1 MHSLDGSDPSH
12 IGRYRLVGRLG
23 EGGMGR
29 VYLARSPGGRPVAVK
44 VINDHLRHDEHALS
58 RFRREVE
65 TLGTVRSAYTASLID
80 AELETPPYWLA
91 TEYVPGPT
99 LHAAVMTH
107 GPLPADLAR
116 IMLAALAEG
125 LDAIHVRGVWHRD
138 LKPHNVI
145 LSATGPQLIDFGIAR
160 NSGPSDLTQV
170 GGAMGS
176 PGYIAPETI
185 TGSETGPGADVF
197 ALGATLAFAVTGRP
211 PYGDGPFAAV
221 SYRSVHGEI
230 DLRGVDPGVVE
241 LISACVHSDPARRP
255 HLQRI
260 VELCQA
266 ETDLVQHPAYQRALA
281 MGPAPERERA
291 ATAAGQG
298 SGTGSGMGGPT
309 GSGGMSV
316 GLSDATAPLA
326 PPMTTA
332 TAVGTREADAFTLLA
347 PGANPGPLAR
357 PHAADTYGAYPDD
370 AYPVTA
376 PTARP
381 DGAGR
386 QNARRGRA
394 AAIGAGVLVAV
405 AAAALLLFHA
415 FGDEGSG
422 SARATPSVSA
432 DRAADRS
439 AGPSQSG
446 AKASPSAAGAG
457 TDATPGAGTDAT
469 SGSDT
474 GTGADGSA
482 DGSNL
487 PDALVLKP
495 PFTFEVG
502 KFVKTVRSRL
512 IMQTDGNLVLYDES
526 GKARWASRTQ
536 GPGNTAVFQADGNL
550 VVYGAQAKP
559 LWASNTQGADGATLK
574 VLEDGN
580 MVIAIDDRI
589 AWQTGTAH

>member
-12 IGRYRLVGRLG
+12 MGRYRLVGRLG

-58 RFRREVE
+58 RFRREVD

-80 AELETPPYWLA
+80 AELDTPPYWLA

-107 GPLPADLAR
+107 GPLAADLAR

-170 GGAMGS
+170 GSAMGS

-211 PYGDGPFAAV
+211 PYGDGSFAAV

-230 DLRGVDPGVVE
+230 DLRGVDPGVAE

-281 MGPAPERERA
+281 AGPAPERERA
-291 ATAAGQG
+291 ATVAGPG
-298 SGTGSGMGGPT
+298 SGAGGGPGSGMAA
-309 GSGGMSV
+309 
-316 GLSDATAPLA
+316 GLSDATAPLS

-332 TAVGTREADAFTLLA
+332 TAVGTREAEPGTLLA
-347 PGANPGPLAR
+347 PGAGPGPLAR
-357 PHAADTYGAYPDD
+357 PYTAGTYGAHPDG

-381 DGAGR
+381 DGTGPH
-386 QNARRGRA
+386 NGRRGRA
-394 AAIGAGVLVAV
+394 AAIGAGALVAV
-405 AAAALLLFHA
+405 AASALFLFHA
-415 FGDEGSG
+415 FGDDGSG
-422 SARATPSVSA
+422 SARATPSTSA

-439 AGPSQSG
+439 AGPSESG

-457 TDATPGAGTDAT
+457 ADATPSSGSSAGAGA
-469 SGSDT
+469 
-474 GTGADGSA
+474 GAGGSA
-482 DGSNL
+482 DGSHL

-502 KFVKTVRSRL
+502 KFVQTVRSRL

-526 GKARWASRTQ
+526 GTARWASRTQ
-536 GPGNTAVFQADGNL
+536 GAGNTAVLQADGNL
-550 VVYGAQAKP
+550 VVYSAQGKP
-559 LWASNTQGADGATLK
+559 LWASNTPGADGATLK
-574 VLEDGN
+574 VLETGN
-580 MVIAIDDRI
+580 MVIAVGDRI

>member
-44 VINDHLRHDEHALS
+44 VINDHLRHDDHALS

-80 AELETPPYWLA
+80 AELDTPPYWLA

-99 LHAAVMTH
+99 LHAAVMSH

-138 LKPHNVI
+138 LKPQNVI

-170 GGAMGS
+170 GSAMGS

-211 PYGDGPFAAV
+211 PYGDGSFAAV
-221 SYRSVHGEI
+221 SYRSVHGEV
-230 DLRGVDPGVVE
+230 DLRGVDPGVAG

-255 HLQRI
+255 GLQRI

-266 ETDLVQHPAYQRALA
+266 DTDLVHHPAYQRALA
-281 MGPAPERERA
+281 VGPAPDRERA
-291 ATAAGQG
+291 ATVAGPEHG
-298 SGTGSGMGGPT
+298 ATGGTANAWGTGAPAGV
-309 GSGGMSV
+309 SV
-316 GLSDATAPLA
+316 ATAPL
-326 PPMTTA
+326 PPTPTA
-332 TAVGTREADAFTLLA
+332 TAVGTREADAVTLLA
-347 PGANPGPLAR
+347 PQGSPGPRTGPYASDDTR
-357 PHAADTYGAYPDD
+357 GASGHGSYPAAG
-370 AYPVTA
+370 
-376 PTARP
+376 PTPPP
-381 DGAGR
+381 DGERRRDGR
-386 QNARRGRA
+386 RVRA
-394 AAIGAGVLVAV
+394 AAIGAGALAAV
-405 AAAALLLFHA
+405 AASTVLLVHA
-415 FGDEGSG
+415 FGDGSG
-422 SARATPSVSA
+422 SARATPPAGAHRSA
-432 DRAADRS
+432 DRS
-439 AGPSQSG
+439 SPPSPSPSPSPSPVG
-446 AKASPSAAGAG
+446 ASPSPAGAG
-457 TDATPGAGTDAT
+457 VTPGTGGDA
-469 SGSDT
+469 
-474 GTGADGSA
+474 SA
-482 DGSNL
+482 DGTPL
-487 PDALVLKP
+487 PDALVIKS
-495 PFTFEVG
+495 PFTFGVG
-502 KFVKTVRSRL
+502 KFVRTLRSKL
-512 IMQTDGNLVLYDES
+512 IMQTDGNLVLYDEA
-526 GKARWASRTQ
+526 GKPRWASRTQ

-550 VVYGAQAKP
+550 VVYDAQTKP
-559 LWASNTQGADGATLK
+559 VWASNTQGANGAALK

-580 MVIAIDDRI
+580 MVIATDDRI

>member
-23 EGGMGR
+23 EGGMGT

-80 AELETPPYWLA
+80 AELAAPPYWLA

-170 GGAMGS
+170 GSAMGS

-211 PYGDGPFAAV
+211 PYGDGSFAAV

-230 DLRGVDPGVVE
+230 DLRGVESGVAG

-255 HLQRI
+255 SLQRI

-266 ETDLVQHPAYQRALA
+266 EADLVHHPAYQRALA
-281 MGPAPERERA
+281 VGPSADRERA
-291 ATAAGQG
+291 ATFAGPVG
-298 SGTGSGMGGPT
+298 GTGSHM
-309 GSGGMSV
+309 GSGMSA
-316 GLSDATAPLA
+316 GLSDATAPFS
-326 PPMTTA
+326 PIMTA
-332 TAVGTREADAFTLLA
+332 TAVGTREADAATLLA
-347 PGANPGPLAR
+347 PEAGPGALSR
-357 PHAADTYGAYPDD
+357 PHAADTHD
-370 AYPVTA
+370 AHPSLTH
-376 PTARP
+376 PGTGPSPRP
-381 DGAGR
+381 DGDGPR
-386 QNARRGRA
+386 NGRRGRT
-394 AAIGAGVLVAV
+394 AAIGAGALVAV
-405 AAAALLLFHA
+405 AAGALLLVHA
-415 FGDEGSG
+415 FDDEGSG
-422 SARATPSVSA
+422 STRATASARAHHAV
-432 DRAADRS
+432 DRS
-439 AGPSQSG
+439 AAPSGSG
-446 AKASPSAAGAG
+446 AKASPSPSPSPSAAGA
-457 TDATPGAGTDAT
+457 TTGAGAGD
-469 SGSDT
+469 
-474 GTGADGSA
+474 GASA
-482 DGSNL
+482 NGSNL

-495 PFTFEVG
+495 PFTFGVG
-502 KFVKTVRSRL
+502 KFVKTVRSQL

-536 GPGNTAVFQADGNL
+536 GAGNTAVFQEDGNL
-550 VVYGAQAKP
+550 VVYSPEAKP
-559 LWASNTQGADGATLK
+559 LWASNTQGAAGAALK

-580 MVIAIDDRI
+580 MVVATDDRV

>member
-23 EGGMGR
+23 EGGMGT

-80 AELETPPYWLA
+80 AELAAPPYWLA

-99 LHAAVMTH
+99 LHAAVMNH

-170 GGAMGS
+170 GSAMGS

-185 TGSETGPGADVF
+185 TGSEAGPGADVF

-211 PYGDGPFAAV
+211 PYGDGSFAAV

-230 DLRGVDPGVVE
+230 DLRGVESGVAG
-241 LISACVHSDPARRP
+241 LISACVHGDPARRP
-255 HLQRI
+255 SLQRI

-266 ETDLVQHPAYQRALA
+266 EADLVHHPAYQRALA
-281 MGPAPERERA
+281 VTPSTDRERA
-291 ATAAGQG
+291 ATFAGP
-298 SGTGSGMGGPT
+298 GSGMR
-309 GSGGMSV
+309 SGVSAD
-316 GLSDATAPLA
+316 LSDATAPLV
-326 PPMTTA
+326 PIMTA
-332 TAVGTREADAFTLLA
+332 TAVGTREADAVTLLA
-347 PGANPGPLAR
+347 PEAGPGPLAR
-357 PHAADTYGAYPDD
+357 PHAADTHD
-370 AYPVTA
+370 AHPGLTHPGPV
-376 PTARP
+376 PSPRP
-381 DGAGR
+381 DGDGPR
-386 QNARRGRA
+386 NGRRGRT
-394 AAIGAGVLVAV
+394 AAIGAGAVVAV
-405 AAAALLLFHA
+405 AAGALLLVHA

-422 SARATPSVSA
+422 SARATPSA
-432 DRAADRS
+432 RAHHAADGS
-439 AGPSQSG
+439 AAPSGSG
-446 AKASPSAAGAG
+446 AKTSPPPSPSPSATG
-457 TDATPGAGTDAT
+457 ATPGAGTGD
-469 SGSDT
+469 G
-474 GTGADGSA
+474 GSA
-482 DGSNL
+482 EGSNL

-495 PFTFEVG
+495 PFTFGVG
-502 KFVKTVRSRL
+502 KSVKTVRSQL

-536 GPGNTAVFQADGNL
+536 GAGNTAVFQEDGNL
-550 VVYGAQAKP
+550 VVYSAQAKP
-559 LWASNTQGADGATLK
+559 LWASNTQGAAGTALK

-580 MVIAIDDRI
+580 MVIATDDHV

>member
-12 IGRYRLVGRLG
+12 MGRYRLVGRLG
-23 EGGMGR
+23 EGGMGT

-80 AELETPPYWLA
+80 AELAAPPYWLA

-99 LHAAVMTH
+99 LHAAVINH

-160 NSGPSDLTQV
+160 SSGPSDLTQV
-170 GGAMGS
+170 GSAMGS

-185 TGSETGPGADVF
+185 TGSDTGPGADVF

-211 PYGDGPFAAV
+211 PYGDGSFAAV

-230 DLRGVDPGVVE
+230 DLRGVESGVAG

-255 HLQRI
+255 TLQRI

-266 ETDLVQHPAYQRALA
+266 ETDLVHHPAYQRALA
-281 MGPAPERERA
+281 VGPSTDRERA
-291 ATAAGQG
+291 AAFAGPG
-298 SGTGSGMGGPT
+298 NGTGSDM
-309 GSGGMSV
+309 GSGMAAV
-316 GLSDATAPLA
+316 LSDATAPL
-326 PPMTTA
+326 PPMMTA
-332 TAVGTREADAFTLLA
+332 TAVGTREADSITLLA
-347 PGANPGPLAR
+347 PGAGSGPLAR
-357 PHAADTYGAYPDD
+357 PHAADTYD
-370 AYPVTA
+370 AHPGLA
-376 PTARP
+376 HPGNGPSPLP
-381 DGAGR
+381 DGDGPRNGR
-386 QNARRGRA
+386 RKRA
-394 AAIGAGVLVAV
+394 AAIGAGALVVVTAG
-405 AAAALLLFHA
+405 ALLLSHA
-415 FGDEGSG
+415 FEDEGSG
-422 SARATPSVSA
+422 STQATPSA
-432 DRAADRS
+432 RAHHAADRS
-439 AGPSQSG
+439 ADPSGAG
-446 AKASPSAAGAG
+446 AKASPSLSPSPSPSSSATGAI
-457 TDATPGAGTDAT
+457 PGA
-469 SGSDT
+469 
-474 GTGADGSA
+474 GTGADGSV
-482 DGSNL
+482 DGSKL
-487 PDALVLKP
+487 PDALVVKS
-495 PFTFEVG
+495 PFTFGVG
-502 KFVKTVRSRL
+502 KSVKTVRSQL

-536 GPGNTAVFQADGNL
+536 GPGNTAVFQGDGNL
-550 VVYGAQAKP
+550 VVYSAQAKP
-559 LWASNTQGADGATLK
+559 LWASNTQGADGAALK

-580 MVIAIDDRI
+580 MVIATDDRI

>member
-44 VINDHLRHDEHALS
+44 VINDHLRHDDHALS

-80 AELETPPYWLA
+80 AELDTPPYWLA

-170 GGAMGS
+170 GSAMGS

-211 PYGDGPFAAV
+211 PYGDGSFAAV

-230 DLRGVDPGVVE
+230 DLRGVESGVAE
-241 LISACVHSDPARRP
+241 LISACVHSDPAQRP
-255 HLQRI
+255 GLQRI

-266 ETDLVQHPAYQRALA
+266 ETDLVQHPAYQLALA
-281 MGPAPERERA
+281 VVPATDRERA
-291 ATAAGQG
+291 ATVAGRG
-298 SGTGSGMGGPT
+298 SGTG
-309 GSGGMSV
+309 GGMSAD
-316 GLSDATAPLA
+316 LLDATAPLS
-326 PPMTTA
+326 PPPTA
-332 TAVGTREADAFTLLA
+332 TAVGTREADAVTLLA
-347 PGANPGPLAR
+347 PESGPDPLAR
-357 PHAADTYGAYPDD
+357 PHAADTHDAHPRNTRPGTGPTPRPAGEGRPNGRRKGA
-370 AYPVTA
+370 
-376 PTARP
+376 
-381 DGAGR
+381 
-386 QNARRGRA
+386 A
-394 AAIGAGVLVAV
+394 AAIGAGALVAV
-405 AAAALLLFHA
+405 AASALLLFHA
-415 FGDEGSG
+415 FDDEGSG
-422 SARATPSVSA
+422 TTRAAPSASA

-439 AGPSQSG
+439 AEPAGTR
-446 AKASPSAAGAG
+446 AKPSPSAAGAG
-457 TDATPGAGTDAT
+457 ASAGSDASPGAGDA
-469 SGSDT
+469 
-474 GTGADGSA
+474 GSA
-482 DGSNL
+482 EGGNL

-502 KFVKTVRSRL
+502 KLVRTVRSKL

-536 GPGNTAVFQADGNL
+536 GPGNTAVFQEDGNL
-550 VVYGAQAKP
+550 VVYSAQAKP
-559 LWASNTQGADGATLK
+559 VWASNSQGANGATLK

-580 MVIAIDDRI
+580 MVIATDDRI

>member
-80 AELETPPYWLA
+80 AELDAPPYWLA

-99 LHAAVMTH
+99 LHTAVTTH

-170 GGAMGS
+170 GSAMGS

-211 PYGDGPFAAV
+211 PYGDGSFAAV

-230 DLRGVDPGVVE
+230 DLRGVEPGVAE

-255 HLQRI
+255 GLQRI

-281 MGPAPERERA
+281 VGLPTDRERVETVA
-291 ATAAGQG
+291 AQG
-298 SGTGSGMGGPT
+298 SGSRGGAPA
-309 GSGGMSV
+309 

-326 PPMTTA
+326 PPATA
-332 TAVGTREADAFTLLA
+332 TAVDTRETDALTLLA
-347 PGANPGPLAR
+347 PDAGRGPLAR
-357 PHAADTYGAYPDD
+357 PHTADTYD
-370 AYPVTA
+370 AYPGTTYPGTVPQGVAHPGTGLA
-376 PTARP
+376 PRP
-381 DGAGR
+381 DGEGPRDGR
-386 QNARRGRA
+386 RKRA
-394 AAIGAGVLVAV
+394 AAIGAGALVAV
-405 AAAALLLFHA
+405 AASALLLFHA
-415 FGDEGSG
+415 FDDEGSR
-422 SARATPSVSA
+422 SSRATPSASA
-432 DRAADRS
+432 DRPADRS
-439 AGPSQSG
+439 AGPSASG

-457 TDATPGAGTDAT
+457 ADATA
-469 SGSDT
+469 GSDKGT
-474 GTGADGSA
+474 GTGTGTGDDGA
-482 DGSNL
+482 AAGSNL
-487 PDALVLKP
+487 PDALVVKS

-502 KFVKTVRSRL
+502 KVLRTVRSKL

-536 GPGNTAVFQADGNL
+536 GPGNTAVFQQDGNL
-550 VVYGAQAKP
+550 VVYSAQAKP
-559 LWASNTQGADGATLK
+559 VWASNTQGGAGATLK

-580 MVIAIDDRI
+580 MVIAIDDRV